1 MSLTNKKPE
10 TVFDLLSKIKF
21 SWYENLIATDEEC
34 YNLSQKKWKDG
45 KFFFNYNIDEI
56 KHSRLLENSFIYNI
70 VTLYLNNEISNEE
83 YEKNEGKGKI
93 KQGEIKQG
101 EIIKRLNQDIDL
113 VISWFDVKQNEN
125 YIIYIIG
132 SFFSD
137 ELSNFLNNIDKAKG
151 VVTQS
156 SGLYRCRKCS
166 SDNTVSISFQM
177 RSGDEGTSALCSC
190 YNCGNRWTEHG

>member
-10 TVFDLLSKIKF
+10 TVFDLFSKIKF
-21 SWYENLIATDEEC
+21 SRYENLIATDEEC

-45 KFFFNYNIDEI
+45 KF
-56 KHSRLLENSFIYNI
+56 
-70 VTLYLNNEISNEE
+70 
-83 YEKNEGKGKI
+83 EKNEGKGKI